1 MSEETA
7 EAVKEEAKEETR
19 REPRRERG
27 DRNAV
32 YIGQK
37 PLMSYA
43 LAALLQFNAGQNRVT
58 LKARGRAISKAVDVA
73 EVVKRRLLAGQKL
86 VSDIKIDTEVLGEDM
101 RNVSTIE
108 ITLAKK

>member
-1 MSEETA
+1 MSEETE
-7 EAVKEEAKEETR
+7 EAAKEVGEEKKEERRRETR
-19 REPRRERG
+19 
-27 DRNAV
+27 DRSAV
-32 YIGQK
+32 FIGNK

-43 LAALLQFNAGQNRVT
+43 LAALLQFNSGQNKVT

-73 EVVKRRLLAGQKL
+73 EVVKRRLLAGQSL
-86 VSDIKIDTEVLGEDM
+86 SSDIKIDTEVLGEDM